1 MPSTHLSAFRTFIHL
16 IPRQLRT
23 LGDSYCAVAAA
34 IVVVVVVSQALPI
47 SRIV

>member
-1 MPSTHLSAFRTFIHL
+1 MPSTHLSAFCTFIHL

-23 LGDSYCAVAAA
+23 LGDSYSTVAAA